1 MTPKETQL
9 NLLLVLALITDKR
22 LASKLGNPADVIAA
36 MKAGPTVAALN
47 FPPGYLANAGSDLIS
62 KLGSAL
68 AFDGTRVS
76 IPMRRVAQFMASED
90 GPYSD
95 VSSHTGRMNS
105 LIALI

>member
-22 LASKLGNPADVIAA
+22 LASQLGTPTNVIDA

-47 FPPGYLANAGSDLIS
+47 FPPDYLANAGGDLIS
-62 KLGSAL
+62 KLGTAL

-76 IPMRRVAQFMASED
+76 THMQRVAQFMASDD

-95 VSSHTGRMNS
+95 VGSHTGRINS